1 VNDRPI
7 KTSDAPNHSSEKE
20 SDMTTTGLD
29 HIQDGQIHESV
40 FNFVISSISF
50 GPLTI
55 TYTLDLSIP
64 QVTFTLTLAGI
75 NIGGGTINP
84 QNPCVTIGGGAVG
97 FKAEATLCVV
107 PANKQI
113 TYNVQVCVPFLG
125 CKTYQGIL
133 YSW

>member
-20 SDMTTTGLD
+20 SKMTTGLD
-29 HIQDGQIHESV
+29 HIQDGQIHESA
-40 FNFVISSISF
+40 FNFFTNSISL

-55 TYTLDLSIP
+55 TYTVDLSIP

-84 QNPCVTIGGGAVG
+84 QHPCVTVGGGAAG

-107 PANKQI
+107 PANKQV
-113 TYNVQVCVPFLG
+113 TYNIQVCVPFLG
-125 CKTYQGIL
+125 CKTYQGVL
-133 YSW
+133 FSW